1 MDIAALMRH
10 NPAISQK
17 QIAEQLNWN
26 VNTVKY

>member
-1 MDIAALMRH
+1 MRH